1 MPKAA
6 GQKLKILYIM
16 QCLMEESDES
26 SPVSTARLIGYLMQY
41 GIRAERKSIYDD
53 IAALQDF
60 GMDIITVKGKPGGY
74 YLASRE
80 FELAELKLLV
90 DAVQA
95 SKFVTPKKS
104 RELIAKLEHLTNK
117 VQAKRLHR
125 QVVVAGRGKSENEQ
139 IYYNVDA
146 IYDAIAANR
155 QIRFQYADWSQKK
168 ELVPKKN
175 GAFYQVSPWLLI
187 WQDEKYYL
195 LAFDDQARIIKYY
208 RVDKMLKIASSELE
222 REGLKEFQRLDL
234 AGFAKKPF
242 GMCAGEER
250 KLSLRIERRLIG
262 VMIDRFGTDVALR
275 PIDERFCQ
283 VLVSVDVS
291 PQFFGWLTGLGS
303 GVVIQSPED
312 VREQYQTWLK
322 NILEGY
328 L

>member
-1 MPKAA
+1 MPKAV
-6 GQKLKILYIM
+6 GQKLKLLYII
-16 QCLMEESDES
+16 QCLQEESDES
-26 SPVSTARLIGYLMQY
+26 SPVSTARLIGYLDQY

-60 GMDIITVKGKPGGY
+60 GMDILSVKGKPGGY

-95 SKFVTPKKS
+95 SKFVTTKKS
-104 RELIAKLEHLTNK
+104 RELIGKLERLTNK
-117 VQAKRLHR
+117 VQARLLHR

-146 IYDAIAANR
+146 IYDAIAENR
-155 QIRFQYADWSQKK
+155 QIRFQYADWSEKK
-168 ELVPKKN
+168 ELVPKR
-175 GAFYQVSPWLLI
+175 GGVLYQVSPWLLI

-195 LAFDDQARIIKYY
+195 LAYDEAVKIIKYY
-208 RVDKMLKIASSELE
+208 RVDKMLRIESSELE
-222 REGLKEFQRLDL
+222 RVGLREFNRLDL
-234 AGFAKKPF
+234 AGFAKKTF
-242 GMCAGEER
+242 GMFAGEER
-250 KLSLRIERRLIG
+250 KISLRIERSLIG

-275 PIDERFCQ
+275 PIDEQFCQ

-312 VREQYQTWLK
+312 VKEEYRMWLNK
-322 NILEGY
+322 ILEKY
-328 L
+328 